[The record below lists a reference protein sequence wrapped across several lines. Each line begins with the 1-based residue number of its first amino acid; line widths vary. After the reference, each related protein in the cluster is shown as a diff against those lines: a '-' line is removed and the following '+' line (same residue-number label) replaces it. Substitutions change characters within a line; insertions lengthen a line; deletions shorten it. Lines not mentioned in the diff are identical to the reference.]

1 MLNANNERELCYI
14 VQIDDILPIEGSDN
28 CECAVIGGWHV
39 MVRRNTFK
47 KGDYAVYFE
56 IDSKLPE
63 KAPFEF
69 LASKHYKIK
78 TQKYTFG
85 GKGNFISQGLLMALD
100 DFDGNQKWLI
110 DFKEKKEIPYFLTK
124 ELEVTY
130 AAAEDNIRKNNRVD
144 KFAKMRNRHQRLFKK
159 NRLVQWLW
167 KRKWGKEILFL
178 FLGNK
183 QDKKGFPSW
192 VRKTDEERVQNLPYL
207 FSEREDIEWIVT
219 EKIDGSSTTFTYK
232 REGKNKGFYV
242 CSRNV
247 CFDTPKKADKC
258 YYSTNI
264 YIEMAEKYNIEEK
277 LKEIAKDL
285 NAEYVTI
292 QGETFGDGIQ
302 KRTYGMKNGEHDFRA
317 FNLIVKE
324 KGKEPVRYGSDIM
337 KDYLEIYDIPSVPI
351 LDTHFKLPKT
361 CDEMLEYAEG
371 NSVLDGEPREGV
383 VLRTPDG
390 ERSFKAVSNSFLIAY
405 HQ

>member
-100 DFDGNQKWLI
+100 DFDGDQKWLI

-130 AAAEDNIRKNNRVD
+130 AAAEDNIRKSNRVD
-144 KFAKMRNRHQRLFKK
+144 KFTKMRNRYQRLFKK

-183 QDKKGFPSW
+183 KDKKGFPSW

-247 CFDTPKKADKC
+247 CFDTPEKADKS

>member
-28 CECAVIGGWHV
+28 CECAVVGGWHV

-100 DFDGNQKWLI
+100 DFDGDQKWLI

-130 AAAEDNIRKNNRVD
+130 AVAEDNIRKSNRVD
-144 KFAKMRNRHQRLFKK
+144 KFTKMRNRHQRLFKK

-247 CFDTPKKADKC
+247 CFDTPEKADKS

-277 LKEIAKDL
+277 LKEIAKEL

-292 QGETFGDGIQ
+292 QGETFGDRIQ

-371 NSVLDGEPREGV
+371 NSVLDGEIREGV

>member
-100 DFDGNQKWLI
+100 DFDGDQKWLI

-159 NRLVQWLW
+159 NRLAQWLW

-207 FSEREDIEWIVT
+207 FSERENIEWIVT

-247 CFDTPKKADKC
+247 CFDTSKKADKC

-337 KDYLEIYDIPSVPI
+337 KDYLKIYDIPSVPI

>member
-100 DFDGNQKWLI
+100 DFDGDQKWLI

-130 AAAEDNIRKNNRVD
+130 AVAEDNIRKSNRVD
-144 KFAKMRNRHQRLFKK
+144 KFTKMRNRHQRLFKK

-178 FLGNK
+178 FLG
-183 QDKKGFPSW
+183 
-192 VRKTDEERVQNLPYL
+192 
-207 FSEREDIEWIVT
+207 
-219 EKIDGSSTTFTYK
+219 K
-232 REGKNKGFYV
+232 R
-242 CSRNV
+242 
-247 CFDTPKKADKC
+247 
-258 YYSTNI
+258 
-264 YIEMAEKYNIEEK
+264 
-277 LKEIAKDL
+277 
-285 NAEYVTI
+285 
-292 QGETFGDGIQ
+292 
-302 KRTYGMKNGEHDFRA
+302 
-317 FNLIVKE
+317 
-324 KGKEPVRYGSDIM
+324 
-337 KDYLEIYDIPSVPI
+337 
-351 LDTHFKLPKT
+351 
-361 CDEMLEYAEG
+361 
-371 NSVLDGEPREGV
+371 
-383 VLRTPDG
+383 
-390 ERSFKAVSNSFLIAY
+390 
-405 HQ
+405 

>member
-14 VQIDDILPIEGSDN
+14 VQTDDILPIEGSDN
-28 CECAVIGGWHV
+28 CECAVVGGWHV

-100 DFDGNQKWLI
+100 DFDGDQKWLI
-110 DFKEKKEIPYFLTK
+110 DFKEKKETPYFLTK

-130 AAAEDNIRKNNRVD
+130 AAAEDNIRKSNRVD
-144 KFAKMRNRHQRLFKK
+144 KFIKMRNRYQRLFKK

-192 VRKTDEERVQNLPYL
+192 VKKTNEERVQNLPYL

-232 REGKNKGFYV
+232 REGENKGFYV

-277 LKEIAKDL
+277 LKKIAKDL

-292 QGETFGDGIQ
+292 QGETFGDRIQ

-383 VLRTPDG
+383 VLRTPNG